1 MASYDKLRERDR
13 LEREQSNRGTTKI
26 YDGTHSYVD
35 PINVR
40 FLDNGTV
47 KCAVLSDEAKGNM
60 LYLQGYMVEE
70 LYKEWKLKLGTFG
83 PSDSF
88 LEKEDATLH
97 DVKLTTKQLGIL
109 HKLIEWETENE
120 KV

>member
-1 MASYDKLRERDR
+1 MASYDDIRGEGRFRRAGSHRGVVKL
-13 LEREQSNRGTTKI
+13 
-26 YDGTHSYVD
+26 YDGTHSHID
-35 PINVR
+35 PIHTR

-47 KCAVLSDEAKGNM
+47 KCAALSDPPGDNM

-97 DVKLTTKQLGIL
+97 DVKLTTKQLKAL
-109 HKLIEWETENE
+109 HKLIESEPTC
-120 KV
+120 